1 VAGGTPILVHNT
13 CGPNHIANVTVYD
26 SNGVARGANPGEEG
40 PVTYWAG
47 NRTPEEGAQGPWK
60 GGMAT
65 HTEARATR
73 AAGTPWPYW
82 TTGDDPLL
90 GRSPAIAG
98 DTYLVE
104 GQLPPC
110 SWCQVAMENAANET
124 ETNWVYTWL
133 GDGGNRQ
140 WWWRGP
146 NT

>member
-1 VAGGTPILVHNT
+1 MAGGTPILVHNT

-110 SWCQVAMENAANET
+110 SWCQVAMENAANDK

-133 GDGGNRQ
+133 DDGGNLQ